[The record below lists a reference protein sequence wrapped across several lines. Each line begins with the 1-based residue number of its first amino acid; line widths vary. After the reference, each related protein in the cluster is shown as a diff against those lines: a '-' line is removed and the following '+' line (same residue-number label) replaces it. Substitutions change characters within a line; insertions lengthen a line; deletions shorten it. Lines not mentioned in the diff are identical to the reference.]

1 MSIPTRITNGDDRG
15 TGTGDKR
22 ITGLFAVKGRVFNTI
37 IKKQIE
43 LVSNL

>member
-1 MSIPTRITNGDDRG
+1 MSIPTRITNGD

-43 LVSNL
+43 VVSNL